1 MRSRAGDGGLIM
13 ADDLD
18 QLSRLLGRVEAELA
32 EGARQ
37 RDALFNKLD
46 DIEKMIHE
54 QNGAMRVLA
63 AQVAQQSKDHAELKE
78 IIEDEIKPVV
88 DDYKGLK
95 NKGMGVI
102 AFIGFVSA
110 GSGAMLMH
118 WLGAPK

>member
-1 MRSRAGDGGLIM
+1 M

-37 RDALFNKLD
+37 RDALFKKLD

-63 AQVAQQSKDHAELKE
+63 TQVSQQSKDHAELKT
-78 IIEDEIKPVV
+78 IIEEEIKPVV
-88 DDYKGLK
+88 DDYKSMKNRGL
-95 NKGMGVI
+95 GVI
-102 AFIGFVSA
+102 AFIGFASA
-110 GSGAMLMH
+110 GGGAFLMN
-118 WLGAPK
+118 LLAGPK